1 MIQDINIQ
9 HELLKT
15 ALSATDIYLGIESK
29 AVEGKSANAVML
41 KDFINSYNIAWKAL
55 ESLGVLNQHEE
66 YMKGHLK
73 TVWSMAKEED
83 STLADDPYAE
93 SSGSSG
99 GMDESKIST
108 VLSFTAYLLEEKNEE
123 LVEFSEDDINEMVD
137 SLEWE
142 DIVDLYPEEDLEIEE
157 QLEEKIS
164 AASRL
169 KRRQSFRRGKNKR
182 NIAKTI
188 RLRRSSTPQQLKS
201 RAMSAARRSMY
212 ARMLKG
218 RNKASLS
225 ASEKDRMEAQV
236 GRMKNITAVVAMR
249 MVPKLR
255 SLEQKR
261 LAHKRGGK

>member
-29 AVEGKSANAVML
+29 AVEGKSANTVML
-41 KDFINSYNIAWKAL
+41 RDFINSYNIAWKAL
-55 ESLGVLNQHEE
+55 ESLGVINQHEE

-73 TVWSMAKEED
+73 TVWGMAKEED
-83 STLADDPYAE
+83 ATLADDPYAE

-99 GMDESKIST
+99 GVEEST
-108 VLSFTAYLLEEKNEE
+108 VLSFSAYLAEEKNEE
-123 LVEFSEDDINEMVD
+123 LIEFTEDDINEMVD

-164 AASRL
+164 ASSRL

-188 RLRRSSTPQQLKS
+188 RLRRSSTPQQLKN
-201 RAMSAARRSMY
+201 RAISAARRSMY
-212 ARMLKG
+212 AKMLKG

-249 MVPKLR
+249 MAPKLR

>member
-55 ESLGVLNQHEE
+55 ESLGVLDQHEE

-83 STLADDPYAE
+83 ATLADDPYAE

-99 GMDESKIST
+99 GADESV
-108 VLSFTAYLLEEKNEE
+108 VLSFSAYLAEKKSDD
-123 LVEFSEDDINEMVD
+123 LVEFTEDDINEMVD
-137 SLEWE
+137 ALEWE

-188 RLRRSSTPQQLKS
+188 RLRRSSTPQQLKK

-212 ARMLKG
+212 AKMLKG
-218 RNKASLS
+218 RNRASLS

-236 GRMKNITAVVAMR
+236 SKMKNITAVVAMR
-249 MVPKLR
+249 MTPKLR

-261 LAHKRGGK
+261 LAHKRGGSKK

>member
-1 MIQDINIQ
+1 MIQDINVQ

-15 ALSATDIYLGIESK
+15 ALSATDVYLGIESK
-29 AVEGKSANAVML
+29 AVEGKSANTVML

-55 ESLGVLNQHEE
+55 DSLGVLDQHEE
-66 YMKGHLK
+66 YMKEHLK
-73 TVWSMAKEED
+73 TLWNMAKKED
-83 STLADDPYAE
+83 STLADDPYVE

-99 GMDESKIST
+99 GVDESKEI
-108 VLSFTAYLLEEKNEE
+108 LSFSAYLVEKKSDD
-123 LVEFSEDDINEMVD
+123 LVEFSEDDINEMVNV
-137 SLEWE
+137 LEWE

-169 KRRQSFRRGKNKR
+169 KRKQSFRRGKNKR

-188 RLRRSSTPQQLKS
+188 RLRRSSTPQQLKN
-201 RAMSAARRSMY
+201 RAISAARRSMY
-212 ARMLKG
+212 AKMLKG

-236 GRMKNITAVVAMR
+236 GKMKNITSVVAMR

>member
-55 ESLGVLNQHEE
+55 ESLGVLDQHEE

-99 GMDESKIST
+99 GADESV
-108 VLSFTAYLLEEKNEE
+108 VLSFSAYLAEKKSDD
-123 LVEFSEDDINEMVD
+123 LVEFTEDDINEMVD
-137 SLEWE
+137 ALEWE

-188 RLRRSSTPQQLKS
+188 RLRRSSTPQQLKK

-236 GRMKNITAVVAMR
+236 GKMKNITAVVAMR

>member
-29 AVEGKSANAVML
+29 AVEGKSANTVML
-41 KDFINSYNIAWKAL
+41 KDFISSYNVAWQAL
-55 ESLGVLNQHEE
+55 ESLGVLDQHEE

-73 TVWSMAKEED
+73 TIWSMAKEED

-99 GMDESKIST
+99 GADESV
-108 VLSFTAYLLEEKNEE
+108 VLSFYAYLAEKKSDD
-123 LVEFSEDDINEMVD
+123 LVEFTEDDINEMVD
-137 SLEWE
+137 ALEWE

-261 LAHKRGGK
+261 LAHYRSGSKK

>member
-55 ESLGVLNQHEE
+55 ESLGVLDQHEE

-83 STLADDPYAE
+83 ATLADDPYAE

-99 GMDESKIST
+99 GADESV
-108 VLSFTAYLLEEKNEE
+108 VLSFSAYLAEKKSDD
-123 LVEFSEDDINEMVD
+123 LVEFTEDDINEMVD
-137 SLEWE
+137 ALEWE

-188 RLRRSSTPQQLKS
+188 RLRRSSTPQQLKT

>member
-9 HELLKT
+9 YELLKT
-15 ALSATDIYLGIESK
+15 ALLATDNYLNIESK
-29 AVEGKSANAVML
+29 ALLAKKANTVML

-55 ESLGVLNQHEE
+55 ESLGVLDQHKT
-66 YMKGHLK
+66 YMKAHLK
-73 TVWSMAKEED
+73 TMWGMANEED
-83 STLADDPYAE
+83 TTLADDPYAE

-99 GMDESKIST
+99 ADESVVLPFST
-108 VLSFTAYLLEEKNEE
+108 YLEEKKSDD
-123 LVEFSEDDINEMVD
+123 LVEFTENDIDEMVN
-137 SLEWE
+137 SVEWE
-142 DIVDLYPEEDLEIEE
+142 DIVDLYPEEDLEIVE

-169 KRRQSFRRGKNKR
+169 KRRQSFRRGKSKR

-188 RLRRSSTPQQLKS
+188 RLRRSSTPQQLKK
-201 RAMSAARRSMY
+201 RAMSAARRAMY
-212 ARMLKG
+212 AKMLKG
-218 RNKASLS
+218 RNRATIS

-236 GRMKNITAVVAMR
+236 GKMKNITATVAMR

>member
-29 AVEGKSANAVML
+29 AVEGKSANTVML
-41 KDFINSYNIAWKAL
+41 KDFISSYNVAWQAL
-55 ESLGVLNQHEE
+55 ESLGVLYQHEE

-73 TVWSMAKEED
+73 TIWSMAKEED
-83 STLADDPYAE
+83 STLADDPYA
-93 SSGSSG
+93 SNPSSSG
-99 GMDESKIST
+99 GADESREI
-108 VLSFTAYLLEEKNEE
+108 LSFSAFLSEKKSEEFLE
-123 LVEFSEDDINEMVD
+123 FTEDDINEMVD
-137 SLEWE
+137 ALEWE
-142 DIVDLYPEEDLEIEE
+142 DIVDLYPEEELEIEE

-188 RLRRSSTPQQLKS
+188 RLRRSSTPQQLKK

-212 ARMLKG
+212 AKMLKG
-218 RNKASLS
+218 RDRASLS

-236 GRMKNITAVVAMR
+236 SKMRNITAVVAMR
-249 MVPKLR
+249 MTPKLR

>member
-1 MIQDINIQ
+1 
-9 HELLKT
+9 
-15 ALSATDIYLGIESK
+15 
-29 AVEGKSANAVML
+29 
-41 KDFINSYNIAWKAL
+41 
-55 ESLGVLNQHEE
+55 
-66 YMKGHLK
+66 
-73 TVWSMAKEED
+73 MAKEED
-83 STLADDPYAE
+83 ATLADDPYAE

-99 GMDESKIST
+99 GVEEST
-108 VLSFTAYLLEEKNEE
+108 VLSFSAYLAEEKNEE
-123 LVEFSEDDINEMVD
+123 LIEFTEDDINEMVD

-164 AASRL
+164 ASSRL

-188 RLRRSSTPQQLKS
+188 RLRRSSTPQQLKT

-236 GRMKNITAVVAMR
+236 GKMKNITSVVAMR